1 LCAEL
6 HWGEEITE
14 LALTANH
21 HWNAREPGRWNKRE
35 IRVEIEG
42 VCNIDLIA
50 SQMTRKARS
59 SC

>member
-14 LALTANH
+14 LALTPNH
-21 HWNAREPGRWNKRE
+21 YWNASQSGRWNKRE
-35 IRVEIEG
+35 ICVEIEG
-42 VCNIDLIA
+42 MCNVDLIA
-50 SQMTRKARS
+50 SQMMRKARS